1 MKKSLLIIALAV
13 LFLVGWTA
21 QSSRVQWEYKVVN
34 SNKGSPPKDINELG
48 IEGWELV
55 AVRNITFGGN
65 SMNAEYIFKRAK

>member
-1 MKKSLLIIALAV
+1 MKKNLLIIALAV
-13 LFLVGWTA
+13 LFLIGWTA
-21 QSSRVQWEYKVVN
+21 QTSRVSWEYKVVN

-55 AVRNITFGGN
+55 AVRNITFSGN